1 MTNKELRV
9 RRVRGYFI
17 DAAKEIV
24 AEEGIDA
31 VTIRKVAQRAGY
43 NSATL
48 YNYFKNINHLI
59 AITLHDLMGTYVET
73 ILDTLS
79 GKESPYELYRTNWF
93 VYVEMSF
100 RLPKEYY
107 YLFFK
112 YPELDIS
119 EVYDE
124 YFGDHP
130 GRFEKLPV
138 PFQNM
143 CRAQNQYSRDLAF
156 LKTDF
161 GHVDD
166 TVLKKI
172 SEMNI
177 LLYKAMLSDLAKEE
191 KNENFEEQCQE
202 YIDRF
207 RSSQSPPSWVAPV
220 RSSLAATSAAVSS
233 ARLAMSC

>member
-1 MTNKELRV
+1 MTTETVLREDNVTNKELRV

-59 AITLHDLMGTYVET
+59 AITLYDHMGTYVEEILRT
-73 ILDTLS
+73 IKGDET
-79 GKESPYELYRTNWF
+79 PYELYRTNWF
-93 VYVEMSF
+93 VYVEKSF
-100 RLPKEYY
+100 HLPKEYY

-112 YPELDIS
+112 YPEMDIS

-124 YFGDHP
+124 YFEEHP
-130 GRFEKLPV
+130 DRFDKLPK

-143 CRAQNQYSRDLAF
+143 CKAQNQYSRDLAF
-156 LKTDF
+156 LMTDF
-161 GHVDD
+161 GDVDPV
-166 TVLKKI
+166 VLKKV

-177 LLYKAMLSDLAKEE
+177 LLYKAMLSNLAKEE
-191 KNENFEEQCQE
+191 TDELSQE
-202 YIDRF
+202 YIERF
-207 RSSQSPPSWVAPV
+207 KAYFEVTTKEIREQ
-220 RSSLAATSAAVSS
+220 
-233 ARLAMSC
+233 